1 MLLSLGYLE
10 TAHKKDKDMIT
21 DVILKEKQTDQNL
34 NGFSFE
40 EVGDDHLFTGLET
53 PMKKDAFKISD
64 HKKKEKIASLFREI
78 MDVMGLDLTDDS
90 LQGTPERVAKM
101 YIDEIF
107 SGLNPANKPKAALFD
122 NKYKYNQMLVE
133 KNITFYSNC
142 EHHFVPIIG
151 KAHVAYI
158 SSGKVIGLSK
168 LNRIVQ
174 YYAKRPQVQERLT
187 NQIAEEL
194 KGVLGTEDVAVIID
208 AKHLCVSSRGVKD
221 DTSSTVTSYFG
232 GKFNTQEKI
241 VELTKFK
248 GIGIWTASIFV
259 MSSDIFSDVFAYGDA
274 TLNKVIKNVYGIEDD
289 CFDRD
294 LEGILSKWSP
304 HKTLVCNVI
313 WHYNDNV
320 LTQTRNRI

>member
-1 MLLSLGYLE
+1 
-10 TAHKKDKDMIT
+10 MIT
-21 DVILKEKQTDQNL
+21 EVVLKEKETEQKF

-40 EVGDDHLFTGLET
+40 EIGDDHLYTGIET
-53 PMKKDAFKISD
+53 PMKPNAFAISD
-64 HKKKEKIASLFREI
+64 EEKKKKITSLFAEI

-90 LQGTPERVAKM
+90 LKGTPNRVAKM

-107 SGLNPANKPKAALFD
+107 SGLNPANKPKVALFD

-174 YYAKRPQVQERLT
+174 YFAKRPQVQERLT

-194 KGVLGTEDVAVIID
+194 KAVLQTEDVAVIID
-208 AKHLCVSSRGVKD
+208 AKHLCVSSRGIKD
-221 DTSSTVTSYFG
+221 DTSATVTSYFG
-232 GKFNTQEKI
+232 GAFNTPEKI
-241 VELTKFK
+241 AELQN
-248 GIGIWTASIFV
+248 
-259 MSSDIFSDVFAYGDA
+259 
-274 TLNKVIKNVYGIEDD
+274 TLNY
-289 CFDRD
+289 
-294 LEGILSKWSP
+294 
-304 HKTLVCNVI
+304 
-313 WHYNDNV
+313 
-320 LTQTRNRI
+320 

>member
-1 MLLSLGYLE
+1 
-10 TAHKKDKDMIT
+10 MIT
-21 DVILKEKQTDQNL
+21 EVVLKEKEVSEQL

-53 PMKKDAFKISD
+53 PMKVDAFKLTD
-64 HKKKEKIASLFREI
+64 EEKKVKIASLFEEI

-90 LQGTPERVAKM
+90 LQGTPKRVAKM
-101 YIDEIF
+101 YIEEIF
-107 SGLNPANKPKAALFD
+107 SGLNPANKPKVALFD
-122 NKYKYNQMLVE
+122 NKYQYNQMLVE

-187 NQIAEEL
+187 NQIAAEL
-194 KGVLGTEDVAVIID
+194 KAILNTEDVAVIID
-208 AKHLCVSSRGVKD
+208 AKHLCVSSRGIKD

-232 GKFNTQEKI
+232 GKFNNQEKI
-241 VELTKFK
+241 VELQN
-248 GIGIWTASIFV
+248 
-259 MSSDIFSDVFAYGDA
+259 
-274 TLNKVIKNVYGIEDD
+274 TLNY
-289 CFDRD
+289 
-294 LEGILSKWSP
+294 
-304 HKTLVCNVI
+304 
-313 WHYNDNV
+313 
-320 LTQTRNRI
+320 